1 MSHVGIDSDNESVYD
16 LMSSLEHRKKVDD
29 EFQLVF
35 QKAQEAINKGIQPSL
50 IPEGSSGSYFVY
62 GLEGEIVGVFKP
74 KDEEPFASLN
84 PKWPKFFQRL
94 IFLNFINL

>member
-1 MSHVGIDSDNESVYD
+1 
-16 LMSSLEHRKKVDD
+16 MSSLEHRKKVDD